1 MDEFLIV
8 VLFAAVAALLIRQ
21 SGLGLR
27 LRKLED
33 LRDELESLDRRLTRL
48 EEGPQ
53 VAAAQKPAPVTVPVV
68 PTSPVIRHQHGTPPV
83 LGVSNAKKTAV
94 PSVASFTMPAV
105 PAPAAVAR
113 TQVVQEEP
121 AAASEPGASI
131 VSRSLSIEERLGQN
145 WLNKLGIVT
154 LVIGVA
160 LFLGYQLRTLG
171 PLGKSV
177 IGLTLSI
184 ALLAG
189 GLVLERRE
197 RYRIFARAA
206 IGGGWALTFFVTF
219 ALYHVQAMKV
229 LDSQAVDLVLM
240 LAIAAAMV
248 WHSLRYKSQVVT
260 SLAFLLAFV
269 TVGISD
275 VTLFSLVAGA
285 LLAAA
290 LVLVAAR
297 EYWFELGLAGL
308 VGAYLNH
315 FLWLYRV
322 LPEGGQPGH
331 AFPEFLP
338 SAGLLLLYWLIFRLF
353 YVLRVPKNHRQEVV
367 ASLTAILNSV
377 GLMSLLKFQSSHPE
391 WAFWALLVLG
401 AAELVLAFVARRR
414 WQTAFVVLSSI
425 GSVLLVAAIPFRFS
439 GANWALLWLLE
450 AEALLIAGLRLRE
463 SVFRRLGMLADFA
476 VAAQLLVTGVAPVVL
491 LRQQQQDPSRH
502 VSLAVTLLS
511 AAVLFWLNSE
521 FGPKRW
527 AFLNDTDL
535 DRVALLVTSYL
546 ASVVA
551 LFGLWVCVPG
561 VWTVVTWMLLA
572 LLVGWLAG
580 RIKSLD
586 LGMQA
591 DLLALAAIVRTA
603 GINFFVE
610 DHLGAL
616 TLRSVTVALVV
627 AMLYVGM
634 RRSAASRV
642 LETEWIATAYSWPAS
657 TLLAVLLWYEV
668 KPIGIA
674 VAWAYL
680 AVVLFELGRMFR
692 KDYLRQ
698 QAYVLFVV
706 SFIRLVFVNV
716 TTAGTAT
723 HVFNTLVYTVL
734 PLIAAYFWVYE
745 RLHREQ
751 DASKVDRFIAALTAW
766 LGTFAAGMLLY
777 FEMRPEWFILSLACM
792 AWVLLF
798 MGWILKRTIFLEQ
811 ALVAV
816 ILVAQQAIF
825 VCFADGTFSNSHSF
839 YSSRVFT
846 VSLASAIL
854 LLALPVAFAVRRQYS
869 VPPRDKPAWMLF
881 TMYRPEQPFFFVPLL
896 LITVLLAVELRAGMI
911 TIGWSG
917 LGVLAFL
924 FALTVGERSYRL
936 AGLGLLMLGVAKIIL
951 IDIWHA
957 SPSDRYIT
965 LIVMGAALL
974 LVSFLYSRYKET
986 VLKFL

>member
-1 MDEFLIV
+1 MEAFLIV
-8 VLFAAVAALLIRQ
+8 VLFAAVAGLLIRQ
-21 SGLGLR
+21 SGLGQR

-33 LRDELESLDRRLTRL
+33 LRDDLASLDRRLTRL
-48 EEGPQ
+48 EEVPRAVAPQ
-53 VAAAQKPAPVTVPVV
+53 KSEPVSAPVV
-68 PTSPVIRHQHGTPPV
+68 PTPPIIRPQHGPFP
-83 LGVSNAKKTAV
+83 APAAPAAQRAV
-94 PSVASFTMPAV
+94 IPAVASFTMPTTPS
-105 PAPAAVAR
+105 PAPVAR
-113 TQVVQEEP
+113 TQVFREEP
-121 AAASEPGASI
+121 ATASKPETTI

-154 LVIGVA
+154 LVIGLA

-177 IGLTLSI
+177 IGLTLSV

-197 RYRIFARAA
+197 NYRIFARAA

-229 LDSQAVDLVLM
+229 LNSQAVDLVLM

-308 VGAYLNH
+308 VGVYFNH

-322 LPEGGQPGH
+322 LPQGGQPGH
-331 AFPEFLP
+331 VFPEFLP

-391 WAFWALLVLG
+391 WAFWSLLMLG
-401 AAELVLAFVARRR
+401 VAELAFAFVVRKR

-425 GSVLLVAAIPFRFS
+425 GSVLLLAAIPFRFS
-439 GANWALLWLLE
+439 GANWSLLWLLE
-450 AEALLIAGLRLRE
+450 AEALLVVGLRLRE
-463 SVFRRLGMLADFA
+463 SVFRRLGMLAGFA
-476 VAAQLLVTGVAPVVL
+476 VAAQLFVTGVAPVVL
-491 LRQQQQDPSRH
+491 LRQQQQDPLRH

-521 FGPKRW
+521 FTPRRW
-527 AFLNDTDL
+527 AFLNETDL

-546 ASVVA
+546 AAVVA
-551 LFGLWVCVPG
+551 VFGLWVCIPG
-561 VWTVVTWMLLA
+561 AWTVVAWMLLV
-572 LLVGWLAG
+572 LVVGWIAG

-586 LGMQA
+586 LAMQA
-591 DLLALAAIVRTA
+591 DLMALAVIVRTA
-603 GINFFVE
+603 GINFFVA

-634 RRSAASRV
+634 RRSAASHI
-642 LETEWIATAYSWPAS
+642 LQAKHIAAVYSWPAS

-668 KPIGIA
+668 KPIGVA

-680 AVVLFELGRMFR
+680 AVLLFELGRVFR

-706 SFIRLVFVNV
+706 SFVRLAFVNL

-723 HVFNTLVYTVL
+723 HVFNTRVYTVL

-745 RLHREQ
+745 RLHREA
-751 DASKVDRFIAALTAW
+751 DASKLDRFIASLTAW

-777 FEMRPEWFILSLACM
+777 FEIRPEWFILSLACM

-798 MGWILKRTIFLEQ
+798 TGWTLKRSIFLEQ

-816 ILVAQQAIF
+816 ILVAQQALF
-825 VCFADGTFSNSHSF
+825 FFFADGPFSNSRSF
-839 YSSRVFT
+839 YTSRVFT
-846 VSLASAIL
+846 VGLASAIL
-854 LLALPVAFAVRRQYS
+854 LLALPVAFAVRRQYP
-869 VPPRDKPAWMLF
+869 VPPKDKPAWVLF
-881 TMYRPEQPFFFVPLL
+881 TMYRPEQPFFFMPLL

-917 LGVLAFL
+917 LGVLVFL

-936 AGLGLLMLGVAKIIL
+936 AGLALLMLGVAKIIL

>member
-8 VLFAAVAALLIRQ
+8 VLFVAVAALLIRQ
-21 SGLGLR
+21 SGLGQR
-27 LRKLED
+27 LRKLEG
-33 LRDELESLDRRLTRL
+33 LREELESFDRRLTRL
-48 EEGPQ
+48 EEMPR
-53 VAAAQKPAPVTVPVV
+53 AAAQKAEPVAPPIITPQPVPRPPHRPFPA
-68 PTSPVIRHQHGTPPV
+68 
-83 LGVSNAKKTAV
+83 LGVSAQKGVV
-94 PSVASFTMPAV
+94 PVVASFTKSTTASV
-105 PAPAAVAR
+105 EQAAYTEAF
-113 TQVVQEEP
+113 QDEP
-121 AAASEPGASI
+121 VAASKPEPTV

-160 LFLGYQLRTLG
+160 LFLGYQFGTLG
-171 PLGKSV
+171 PLGKSL
-177 IGLTLSI
+177 IGLSLSV

-197 RYRIFARAA
+197 KYRIFARAA

-229 LDSQAVDLVLM
+229 LNSQAVDLVLM
-240 LAIAAAMV
+240 LAIAAVMV

-297 EYWFELGLAGL
+297 ECWYELGLAGL
-308 VGAYLNH
+308 VGVYFNH

-331 AFPEFLP
+331 VFPEFLP

-391 WAFWALLVLG
+391 WAFWGLLVLG
-401 AAELVLAFVARRR
+401 AMELVLAFVARKR

-425 GSVLLVAAIPFRFS
+425 GSVLLLAAIPFRFS
-439 GANWALLWLLE
+439 GANWSLLWLLE
-450 AEALLIAGLRLRE
+450 AEVLLVAGLRLRE
-463 SVFRRLGMLADFA
+463 SVFRRLGMLGGFA

-491 LRQQQQDPSRH
+491 LRQQGHDPSRH

-511 AAVLFWLNSE
+511 ATALFWLNSE
-521 FGPKRW
+521 FGPRRW
-527 AFLNDTDL
+527 TILNETEL

-546 ASVVA
+546 AAA
-551 LFGLWVCVPG
+551 LALLGLWVCIPG
-561 VWTVVTWMLLA
+561 AWTVVAWMLLA
-572 LLVGWLAG
+572 LLMGWIAG
-580 RIKSLD
+580 RIGSFD
-586 LGMQA
+586 LSMQA
-591 DLLALAAIVRTA
+591 DVMALAVIVRTA

-616 TLRSVTVALVV
+616 TVRCVTVALVV

-642 LETEWIATAYSWPAS
+642 LQMEWIAVAYSWPAT

-668 KPIGIA
+668 KPIGVA

-680 AVVLFELGRMFR
+680 AVVLFELGRVFR

-706 SFIRLVFVNV
+706 SFVRLVFVNL
-716 TTAGTAT
+716 TAAGTAT
-723 HVFNTLVYTVL
+723 HVFNTRVSTVL

-745 RLHREQ
+745 RLHREG

-766 LGTFAAGMLLY
+766 LGTFAVGMLLY
-777 FEMRPEWFILSLACM
+777 FEMRPEWFVLSLACM
-792 AWVLLF
+792 AWALLF
-798 MGWILKRTIFLEQ
+798 AGWRLKRAIFLEQ

-816 ILVAQQAIF
+816 ILVAQQALF
-825 VCFADGTFSNSHSF
+825 YSFMDGTISDSHSF

-854 LLALPVAFAVRRQYS
+854 LLALPVAFAVRRQYP
-869 VPPRDKPAWMLF
+869 VPPKDKPAWVAG

-896 LITVLLAVELRAGMI
+896 LITVLLAVEMRDGMI
-911 TIGWSG
+911 TIGWSA

-936 AGLGLLMLGVAKIIL
+936 AGLALLMLGVAKIIF

-986 VLKFL
+986 MLKFL